1 MKSVF
6 LKAYSRNN
14 LGDDLFIYV
23 ICNRYKNK
31 FTLLSNKKLPYEL
44 RKLNNLK
51 VLNNYIYTL
60 YKKFFKKGKL
70 YNFKEQRI
78 KNKSDIFVYI
88 GGSIFIEYDGFNRN
102 NLFKEFSHPQMYILG
117 SNFGPYFTKTFL
129 LAHKEMFKNAK
140 DVCFRDNYSYS
151 LFNNISSCRV
161 ESDILFSIDYS
172 SYISNKKKVCIS
184 VIDCNNK
191 DKGFTKIYENF
202 IIDIINK
209 YFNLNY
215 EVVLM
220 SFCEAE
226 GDEVAIDRI
235 ISKIDNLEIKN
246 KIKKF
251 GYKNSL
257 NDALKELGSSEIIIG
272 SRFHANIIGL
282 SMNKVVIPVA
292 YSDKTLNVLKDI
304 NFKGRIFD
312 IRHLDEFD
320 VNLLTDKDLE
330 YKINV
335 DKYRKDA
342 EKHFEKLDQ
351 VLERR

>member
-226 GDEVAIDRI
+226 GDEVAIV
-235 ISKIDNLEIKN
+235 
-246 KIKKF
+246 
-251 GYKNSL
+251 
-257 NDALKELGSSEIIIG
+257 KELGSSEIIIG